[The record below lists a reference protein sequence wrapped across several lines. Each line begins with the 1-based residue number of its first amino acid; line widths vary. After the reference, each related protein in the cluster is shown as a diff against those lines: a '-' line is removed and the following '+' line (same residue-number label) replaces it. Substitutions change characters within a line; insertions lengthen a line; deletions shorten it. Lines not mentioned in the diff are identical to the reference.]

1 MNLKSDFKRNLT
13 RTSQILRV
21 YCPISI
27 NFDTHKEKKKS
38 STSGK
43 MLHLDLPIALV
54 SLLLINQQVV
64 LLSFQGKQAVS
75 I

>member
-1 MNLKSDFKRNLT
+1 MVKEKYFIKTYITMNLKSDFKRNLT

-27 NFDTHKEKKKS
+27 DFDTHKEKEKS

-43 MLHLDLPIALV
+43 MFHSVLPITLV
-54 SLLLINQQVV
+54 SLLLIN
-64 LLSFQGKQAVS
+64 
-75 I
+75 